1 MGSNIFRNNEAVI
14 CYIAWKIRLIYYL
27 EYNGAGKEKKE
38 TRIDPGFVA
47 SDIYI
52 MWRSLWL
59 EK

>member
-1 MGSNIFRNNEAVI
+1 M
-14 CYIAWKIRLIYYL
+14 YYL

-52 MWRSLWL
+52 MWRSLG
-59 EK
+59 

>member
-1 MGSNIFRNNEAVI
+1 M
-14 CYIAWKIRLIYYL
+14 YYL

-38 TRIDPGFVA
+38 IRIDPGFVA

-52 MWRSLWL
+52 MWTSLWL